1 MTTTIVLL
9 VILGAGFAWAY
20 RQGKKTA
27 HIEGM
32 ESDLEK
38 TKKISEMDKDYDE
51 DTADILSALRSANG
65 SNAPSVLNKP
75 PRDS

>member
-20 RQGKKTA
+20 KQGKKTA

-51 DTADILSALRSANG
+51 DTDDILSIMRSA
-65 SNAPSVLNKP
+65 SRPNAPSVLNKP

>member
-27 HIEGM
+27 NIEGM

-51 DTADILSALRSANG
+51 DTDDILSALRS
-65 SNAPSVLNKP
+65 SNNSHAPSVLNKP
-75 PRDS
+75 PRDR